1 MLQYNPEMISSLFDP
16 LSGLH
21 QSINIHQNF
30 GVFKLW
36 DQIGTLLLQ
45 ESFRYRIM
53 PNIDSPMT
61 QEKIYFKPVKVEI
74 ADDVNKMHMI
84 CYAHLNARP
93 SRTHLPTSLILVIL
107 N

>member
-1 MLQYNPEMISSLFDP
+1 MMGSDRYIIVAGELRVQNRAQYRLSL
-16 LSGLH
+16 
-21 QSINIHQNF
+21 
-30 GVFKLW
+30 
-36 DQIGTLLLQ
+36 
-45 ESFRYRIM
+45 
-53 PNIDSPMT
+53 T

-84 CYAHLNARP
+84 CYAHVNARP